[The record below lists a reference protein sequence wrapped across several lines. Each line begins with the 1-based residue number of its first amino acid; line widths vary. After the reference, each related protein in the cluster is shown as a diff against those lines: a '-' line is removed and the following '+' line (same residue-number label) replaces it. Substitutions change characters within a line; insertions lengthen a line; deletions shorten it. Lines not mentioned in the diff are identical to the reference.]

1 MTENE
6 TVTLLRRATDG
17 AVQDHH
23 LDPAAAATAWT
34 AAHVGQRRSRH
45 IPAIVAAVVATACL
59 ATVVAVTRSE
69 DRSGGPDSSA
79 TSTSAC
85 GTVSTATLPAWART
99 GFSTAGLHT
108 PHVISDHG
116 QMIGAL
122 FVQLRVHQPPGTNNK
137 ILWVARDPGFGPL
150 RITAQLEASGRT
162 VARTIPDGPGPSI
175 VDMPAA
181 GCWRMTLRW
190 SGHSDTIAFRY
201 AP

>member
-1 MTENE
+1 MTDDE
-6 TVTLLRRATDG
+6 TVTLLRRANDR
-17 AVQDHH
+17 AVQGHH

-34 AAHVGQRRSRH
+34 AAHVRQRLSRH
-45 IPAIVAAVVATACL
+45 VPAIAAAVLATVCV

-69 DRSGGPDSSA
+69 DRSGRPGGSPTSA
-79 TSTSAC
+79 SAC
-85 GTVSTATLPAWART
+85 GPVSTGALPAWART

-116 QMIGAL
+116 QMIGVL
-122 FVQLRVHQPPGTNNK
+122 FVQLRVHQSPGTNNK

-150 RITAQLEASGRT
+150 RITAQLDASGRT
-162 VARTIPDGPGPSI
+162 VTRTIPDGPGPSI

>member
-6 TVTLLRRATDG
+6 TVTLLRRASDG
-17 AVQDHH
+17 AVQGHH

-45 IPAIVAAVVATACL
+45 IPVIAAAVLATVCL
-59 ATVVAVTRSE
+59 ATVVAVTRSD
-69 DRSGGPDSSA
+69 DRSGGPGTSA

-85 GTVSTATLPAWART
+85 GTVSTGALPPWART
-99 GFSTAGLHT
+99 GFTTAGLHT
-108 PHVISDHG
+108 PHVTSDHG
-116 QMIGAL
+116 QMIGVL
-122 FVQLRVHQPPGTNNK
+122 FVQLRVPQPPGTNNK

-162 VARTIPDGPGPSI
+162 VTRTIPDGPGPSI